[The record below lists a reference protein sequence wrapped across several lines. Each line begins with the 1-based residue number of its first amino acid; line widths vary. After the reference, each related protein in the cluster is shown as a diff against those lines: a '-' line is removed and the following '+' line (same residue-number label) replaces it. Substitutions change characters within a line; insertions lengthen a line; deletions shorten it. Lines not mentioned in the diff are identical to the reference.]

1 MAKIRA
7 TERLRAPLMYAF
19 RSAAAAGDAK
29 KPLDI
34 RTDEG
39 ERVIA
44 SRRNTGERRRS
55 LSDSALKGLLAEDV
69 AALLNTVDL
78 ESGAPELVEGLPHV
92 QDSILNYGLRD
103 LSDKTIDETQR
114 IAGIRH
120 ELETAL
126 KRYEPRLLPRTMRIE
141 RDAGSAGSEG
151 ALTIRFVV
159 RADMRADPVPTS
171 IEFVTEVE
179 LDSGEIRIGRA

>member
-1 MAKIRA
+1 MAKIKA

-34 RTDEG
+34 RTEEG

-55 LSDSALKGLLAEDV
+55 LSDSALKALLAEDV
-69 AALLNTVDL
+69 AALLNTIDL
-78 ESGAPELVEGLPHV
+78 ESSAPDLVDDLPHV
-92 QDSILNYGLRD
+92 KASILNYGLHD

-126 KRYEPRLLPRTMRIE
+126 KRFEPRMLPRTMRIE
-141 RDAGSAGSEG
+141 RDTAGEDE
-151 ALTIRFVV
+151 LTIRFVV

-171 IEFVTEVE
+171 VEFVTEVE
-179 LDSGEIRIGRA
+179 LDSGEIRIDRA

>member
-1 MAKIRA
+1 MAKIKA

-34 RTDEG
+34 RTEEG

-69 AALLNTVDL
+69 AALLNTIDL
-78 ESGAPELVEGLPHV
+78 ESGAPELVDGLPYV
-92 QDSILNYGLRD
+92 KESILNYGLRD
-103 LSDKTIDETQR
+103 LSDKTIDETLR

-141 RDAGSAGSEG
+141 RDTKNEDE
-151 ALTIRFVV
+151 LTIRFVV

-171 IEFVTEVE
+171 VEFVTEVE
-179 LDSGEIRIGRA
+179 LDSGEIRIDRA